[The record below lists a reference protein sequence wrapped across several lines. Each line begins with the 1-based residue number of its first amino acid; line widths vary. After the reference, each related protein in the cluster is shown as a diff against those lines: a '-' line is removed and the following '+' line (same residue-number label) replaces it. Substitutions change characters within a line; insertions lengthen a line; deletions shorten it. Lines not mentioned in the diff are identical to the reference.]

1 MPVNSKE
8 TFEEIVKA
16 IGNQHRQP
24 FSRKTGNIIS
34 QIMLELIHSDIFGPM
49 NVDSE
54 EGSRF
59 FESFIDD
66 YSWFITVY
74 MIKDKSDAFTKF

>member
-54 EGSRF
+54 EG
-59 FESFIDD
+59 
-66 YSWFITVY
+66 
-74 MIKDKSDAFTKF
+74 